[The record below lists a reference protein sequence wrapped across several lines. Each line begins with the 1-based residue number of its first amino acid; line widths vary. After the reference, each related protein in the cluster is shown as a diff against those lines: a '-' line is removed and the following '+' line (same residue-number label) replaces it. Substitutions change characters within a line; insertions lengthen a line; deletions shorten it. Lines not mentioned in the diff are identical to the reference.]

1 MFCMFATKIPASYLS
16 SHSRGRSRARPCVHR
31 HLRKTLRLRSVMGI
45 MVGSTKKM
53 LMVMVNGGSTMNS
66 VSVFSTETVQLYHE
80 KKTENMRKM
89 AGS

>member
-1 MFCMFATKIPASYLS
+1 
-16 SHSRGRSRARPCVHR
+16 
-31 HLRKTLRLRSVMGI
+31 MGI